1 MYSIMNHFL
10 VGIFHSIVL
19 WIISPLALCAG
30 LLDAGI
36 QAYNQQ
42 DYKAAYEQL
51 LPFAEQG
58 DAQAQYYVGSMLV
71 DGIGVSADPVKGVNL
86 LEQAVRKKNYKA
98 AMTLGKMYLS
108 GFGVA
113 MDADKGAKY
122 ILLSESLATEDD
134 AEPACD

>member
-1 MYSIMNHFL
+1 MNRFL
-10 VGIFHSIVL
+10 TATFLSIVL
-19 WIISPLALCAG
+19 SIISPLALCAG

-71 DGIGVSADPVKGVNL
+71 DGMGVSADPVKGVGL
-86 LEQAVRKKNYKA
+86 LEQAVSKNNYRA

-108 GFGVA
+108 GYGVA
-113 MDADKGAKY
+113 MDTEKGAKY

>member
-1 MYSIMNHFL
+1 MNRFL
-10 VGIFHSIVL
+10 AATFLSIVL

-42 DYKAAYEQL
+42 DYKAAYKQL
-51 LPFAEQG
+51 LPLAEQG

-71 DGIGVSADPVKGVNL
+71 DGMGVSADPVKGVDL
-86 LEQAVRKKNYKA
+86 LEQAVSKDNYRA

-113 MDADKGAKY
+113 MDTEKGAKY
-122 ILLSESLATEDD
+122 LLLSESLATEDD

>member
-1 MYSIMNHFL
+1 MPESSIIN
-10 VGIFHSIVL
+10 
-19 WIISPLALCAG
+19 C

-36 QAYNQQ
+36 QAYDRQ

-51 LPFAEQG
+51 LPLAEQG

-71 DGIGVSADPVKGVNL
+71 DGRGVSADQAKGVNL
-86 LEQAVRKKNYKA
+86 LEQAVSKKNYKA
-98 AMTLGKMYLS
+98 AKTLGKMYLS

-113 MDADKGAKY
+113 MDAEKGAKY

>member
-1 MYSIMNHFL
+1 MNRFL
-10 VGIFHSIVL
+10 AATFLSIVL

-51 LPFAEQG
+51 LPLAEQG
-58 DAQAQYYVGSMLV
+58 DAQAQYYVGSMLI
-71 DGIGVSADPVKGVNL
+71 DGMGVSADPVKGVDL
-86 LEQAVRKKNYKA
+86 LEQAVSKDNYRA

-113 MDADKGAKY
+113 MDTEKGAKY
-122 ILLSESLATEDD
+122 LLLSESLATEDD